1 MKNIGYIRVSTDKQ
15 DLNNQKLAILE
26 YASKREMKIH
36 KFVKTKVSSRSSTK
50 VRKIDKLLDELEEDD
65 TLIVYEL
72 SRIGRSLGQIVNTV
86 NTLIEKQVRFISIKE
101 DIYISGTR
109 SLRSKVTVG
118 LFGIFADIER
128 DLISQRTR
136 QGLIAA
142 RLRCKVVGRPKGSIG
157 KSKLDSYEE
166 QIKELLDKNISK
178 ISKHIARFR
187 PNYQRTPLWRQHE
200 KKSYT

>member
-36 KFVKTKVSSRSSTK
+36 KFVETKVSSRSSTK
-50 VRKIDKLLDELEEDD
+50 VRKIDELLDEIEEDD

-101 DIYISGTR
+101 DIYISGTQ

-142 RLRCKVVGRPKGSIG
+142 RLRGKVIGRPKGSIG
-157 KSKLDSYEE
+157 KSKLDGYEE

-178 ISKHIARFR
+178 MSIAKIFDVSRSCLYNFMETR
-187 PNYQRTPLWRQHE
+187 KLIQ
-200 KKSYT
+200 